1 MIGVNMKKILFIFIT
16 FLLLLSV
23 NVHADDTCTKEEL
36 ARLKELA
43 EKVEINYDYE
53 FKEVKQNGEI
63 LKYPIFSLTAT
74 NLNRELKVLII
85 ENYLEQKYKEF
96 KDGDKTTATI
106 KDFKEG
112 DKINITIKAFVP
124 NKCSGKTVGSKTIK
138 IPYYNR
144 YSKEDICKSYPE
156 FKYCSEFT
164 EKIVT
169 LNEFNN
175 EMARYMITKSVEQKI
190 DVESEESWSLLMI
203 IASVVGFLIIIVI
216 ITTIIVKKR
225 RKNSL

>member
-1 MIGVNMKKILFIFIT
+1 MKKILFIFIT

-138 IPYYNR
+138 IPYYNK
-144 YSKEDICKSYPE
+144 YSEEELCSHFPE
-156 FKYCSEFT
+156 SKYCSEFT

-175 EMARYMITKSVEQKI
+175 EMIKYMENQKVEPEINDEKN
-190 DVESEESWSLLMI
+190 DSWSSLVI
-203 IASVVGFLIIIVI
+203 IATIIGVLIIIIVI
-216 ITTIIVKKR
+216 ATIIVKKR